1 LKGLACCW
9 ISEKVS
15 KKSVKCS
22 KDVKSTSVGSSR
34 GGNIT
39 QSHRELFD
47 SMRFVSGITDGASSV
62 NCDSDA
68 IRCNWLI
75 GFQKWKVCQLMN
87 HDHLSRRLR
96 RCLTL
101 SSSYTDFV
109 LVDLFVDVKVP
120 LGIQAAVVTPDPFS
134 VSSN

>member
-1 LKGLACCW
+1 M
-9 ISEKVS
+9 
-15 KKSVKCS
+15 
-22 KDVKSTSVGSSR
+22 KSTSVGSSH
-34 GGNIT
+34 GENIT

-47 SMRFVSGITDGASSV
+47 SMKFASGITDGAGNV

-75 GFQKWKVCQLMN
+75 GFQKRKVCQLMN
-87 HDHLSRRLR
+87 HDHLSRPLR

-109 LVDLFVDVKVP
+109 LVDLFVDVKAP
-120 LGIQAAVVTPDPFS
+120 LGIQAVVVTSDPLS
-134 VSSN
+134 VGSN